1 MLPVPDELTA
11 APPVADAD
19 APEGSLAEKPDW
31 LDGDTA
37 GLEHFWHPVAR
48 LSEAPTEP
56 AVVVDVEL
64 LGRTWQIAADAAGG
78 WHAHSGDQS
87 AWGVVARHRSRLA
100 RAGANRSRPCRL
112 QSSGA
117 PRAGTTVDSVG
128 RRAGSEFGLLIDNQ
142 FDAGHFPFV
151 HTTTFGTPAAAATPE
166 SDVVRAGTTVT
177 SVMRIP
183 IAAGNDPRA
192 LVGDR
197 PLQQHRT
204 MRYEYHAPLWL
215 RLRLDYED
223 MGGSTVIFFAFTPV
237 AAGRARMDIDVLF
250 QHPDGFTDEKLDA
263 RVAFEERVI
272 AEDLRLQRLFE
283 DLRLPLDPSVE
294 VSTKADRLSL
304 QCRQV
309 LREMLAVARRVD
321 EPESA
326 RPYPPRPNP
335 PRPNPPRP
343 NPPRPNP
350 NDAARHRDRDDPRF
364 HLRHCERRTRSVG
377 VGCRRPTRDPVAT
390 MKSGA
395 VDHVRHGE
403 SRGSAR
409 RPRCRSGRVLR
420 PVGHR
425 SERDPRRR
433 PRARRECTFSGCG
446 RRSAR
451 GSRSGR
457 RRRRAARRCDLRRTH
472 RARVPARL
480 RDREQPARSWCAGRR
495 DAASGLRR
503 RRARRRLDA
512 RRASSRRR
520 AGRIDARQG
529 RPLRFDL
536 RPFLGLVG
544 VTPAAETALD
554 STPPGVYGGNL
565 DIRHLGRGSKLFLP
579 VQTPG
584 AGLYVSDPHYAQGNG
599 EVALTAFEAPLRAS
613 LRVTWLDSPE
623 ARALGRAR
631 WPHPGARHRRTRSSS
646 AWAPRSTR
654 PCARACSAR
663 CRSCARRPAR
673 TTRRRWRS
681 FPRRPISRSR
691 RLSILSSASIASSG
705 HPTFDDGFARRRAR
719 WADHRGAGR
728 HGRSVRRA
736 AARPRVRRG
745 RPGRWRLQRAR

>member
-1 MLPVPDELTA
+1 MSAAPQENFEVDLSTPRAVVVDGVRAVAWTGADGETCVARDVCPHRRAPLSAGTVVDGVLTCPYHGWSYDGAGRCVNVPAIGREGRIPPRARLDMLPVPDELTA

-87 AWGVVARHRSRLA
+87 AWGVVAHIDHVWL
-100 RAGANRSRPCRL
+100 
-112 QSSGA
+112 A
-117 PRAGTTVDSVG
+117 PREPIAPLPVAVEWGTEGWHHRRLSRTEG
-128 RRAGSEFGLLIDNQ
+128 RFGVGLLIDNQ

-326 RPYPPRPNP
+326 KTVS
-335 PRPNPPRP
+335 
-343 NPPRPNP
+343 
-350 NDAARHRDRDDPRF
+350 AK
-364 HLRHCERRTRSVG
+364 T
-377 VGCRRPTRDPVAT
+377 
-390 MKSGA
+390 
-395 VDHVRHGE
+395 E
-403 SRGSAR
+403 SAKTESAKTE
-409 RPRCRSGRVLR
+409 SAKTE
-420 PVGHR
+420 
-425 SERDPRRR
+425 SE
-433 PRARRECTFSGCG
+433 
-446 RRSAR
+446 
-451 GSRSGR
+451 
-457 RRRRAARRCDLRRTH
+457 
-472 RARVPARL
+472 
-480 RDREQPARSWCAGRR
+480 
-495 DAASGLRR
+495 
-503 RRARRRLDA
+503 
-512 RRASSRRR
+512 
-520 AGRIDARQG
+520 
-529 RPLRFDL
+529 
-536 RPFLGLVG
+536 
-544 VTPAAETALD
+544 
-554 STPPGVYGGNL
+554 
-565 DIRHLGRGSKLFLP
+565 
-579 VQTPG
+579 
-584 AGLYVSDPHYAQGNG
+584 
-599 EVALTAFEAPLRAS
+599 
-613 LRVTWLDSPE
+613 
-623 ARALGRAR
+623 
-631 WPHPGARHRRTRSSS
+631 
-646 AWAPRSTR
+646 
-654 PCARACSAR
+654 
-663 CRSCARRPAR
+663 
-673 TTRRRWRS
+673 
-681 FPRRPISRSR
+681 
-691 RLSILSSASIASSG
+691 
-705 HPTFDDGFARRRAR
+705 
-719 WADHRGAGR
+719 
-728 HGRSVRRA
+728 
-736 AARPRVRRG
+736 
-745 RPGRWRLQRAR
+745 